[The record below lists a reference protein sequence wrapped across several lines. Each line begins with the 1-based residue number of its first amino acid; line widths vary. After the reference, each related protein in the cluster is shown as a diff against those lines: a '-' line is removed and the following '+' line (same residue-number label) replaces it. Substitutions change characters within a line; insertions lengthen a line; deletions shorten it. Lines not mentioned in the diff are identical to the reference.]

1 VPGSSR
7 LRKSAGRVLLEYD
20 EMEGIA
26 WEWQS
31 LDGAMVKVPLA
42 LETVGKFRR
51 IVEKTA
57 LSEVSSDKE
66 TL

>member
-1 VPGSSR
+1 
-7 LRKSAGRVLLEYD
+7 
-20 EMEGIA
+20 MEGIA
-26 WEWQS
+26 REWQS

-66 TL
+66 TSNKT

>member
-1 VPGSSR
+1 VVQGLES
-7 LRKSAGRVLLEYD
+7 LLVVYFIKYD

-26 WEWQS
+26 RKWQS
-31 LDGAMVKVPLA
+31 LDGTMVKVPLA

-57 LSEVSSDKE
+57 LSEISSDKE